1 MCILQVAD
9 MTIDEV
15 NFAMNLRE
23 PVVIAR
29 GGVEILRPFEIGGVA
44 KMMRSRFDVERG
56 KDAYYFDVI
65 LLSSSGNGLVHAR
78 PKQLDPADPERFRS
92 MWERYCKMK
101 EERDGEQ

>member
-1 MCILQVAD
+1 MYVLQVAD

-29 GGVEILRPFEIGGVA
+29 GSVEILTPLEIGGVA

-78 PKQLDPADPERFRS
+78 PDQLDPADPERFQS
-92 MWERYCKMK
+92 MWERYCRMK